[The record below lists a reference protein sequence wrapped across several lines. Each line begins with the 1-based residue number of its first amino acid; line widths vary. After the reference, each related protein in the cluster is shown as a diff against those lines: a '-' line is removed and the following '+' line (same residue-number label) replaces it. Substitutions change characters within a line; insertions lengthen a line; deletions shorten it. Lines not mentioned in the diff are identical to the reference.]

1 MNTEQL
7 RNEINKTNA
16 SLFRVS
22 FVKANGEHRTMF
34 CKTKIKRYLSKKPN
48 KRIVKNV
55 NQDIVRVFDC
65 QSKSYKSFK
74 LISVTELV
82 DNIKTDL
89 NYSILAE
96 KQKLPISCTM
106 YKSKTTRLTEV
117 QAEAVIEALKAEGIV
132 VEYVVTCDF
141 GYFKVTELL

>member
-22 FVKANGEHRTMF
+22 FVKANGEHRAMF
-34 CKTKIKRYLSKKPN
+34 CKTQIKRYLSKRHDK
-48 KRIVKNV
+48 KVIKNV

-74 LISVTELV
+74 LSSVTEFV
-82 DNIKTDL
+82 GNNK
-89 NYSILAE
+89 
-96 KQKLPISCTM
+96 
-106 YKSKTTRLTEV
+106 V
-117 QAEAVIEALKAEGIV
+117 LK
-132 VEYVVTCDF
+132 
-141 GYFKVTELL
+141 